1 MHHLINFKNFSD
13 ARIDLL
19 KPVTLLIGRN
29 GAGKSNVIEGVELL
43 AELAQGRSLH
53 EISDV
58 GRGGGS
64 TFEIRGG
71 LRNCPRREHARYD
84 PIDEVIEPGQLYLK
98 FSAQLSGVAVEYLIS
113 VVAGNS
119 PHIVEERLTWGERTL
134 FETVDRVNRDNDDII
149 QVRFDNFAKGGKKP
163 IRAMTAQVSTL
174 SRYDTL
180 PTSDSKMSG
189 QALDVVKAIRS
200 HLKHSYVF
208 DPHPK
213 RMRDYENMG
222 QTQLFRDG
230 ANLASVLYSL
240 KLLAE
245 TDAPAEEL
253 KKNRMVAAVRQQ
265 NARASFDLILQRI
278 RQLPEDS
285 FTDFVFE
292 KTSLGEVGLGFR
304 YSDQS
309 VLSSRQMSDGT
320 LRALA
325 ILTALETVPT
335 GSRLVVEEIDNGIH
349 PARVKVLMDA
359 VWETAKRRKLNVLA
373 TTHNPAT
380 LDQLSD
386 EQIKSVVLCF
396 HDPAVGASR
405 LLPIPDLPASESML
419 EQGRLGELMTQQV
432 LEKHVQPGFEKRRAK
447 QGLAWLD
454 KLKKPQLG
462 EQA

>member
-58 GRGGGS
+58 GRGGGG

-71 LRNCPRREHARYD
+71 LRNCPRREHAGYD
-84 PIDEVIEPGQLYLK
+84 PIDEVIDPGQLTLK
-98 FSAQLSGVAVEYLIS
+98 FTAHVKGLPVEYIIS
-113 VVAGNS
+113 VAAGNS

-134 FETVDRVNRDNDDII
+134 FETVDRANRENDDII

-163 IRAMTAQVSTL
+163 IRPMTAQVSTL
-174 SRYDTL
+174 FRYDTL

-189 QALDVVKAIRS
+189 QALNVVNAIRS

-245 TDAPAEEL
+245 TDVPAEDL

-265 NARASFDLILQRI
+265 NAKASFDLILQRI

-359 VWETAKRRKLNVLA
+359 VWETAERRKLNVLA

-432 LEKHVQPGFEKRRAK
+432 LEKHVQPGFAEKRAK

>member
-1 MHHLINFKNFSD
+1 MHHLINFKNFLD
-13 ARIDLL
+13 AQIELL
-19 KPVTLLIGRN
+19 NPVTLLIGRN
-29 GAGKSNVIEGVELL
+29 GSGKSNVIEGVELL

-58 GRGGGS
+58 GRGGGG

-71 LRNCPRREHARYD
+71 LRNCPRREHAGYD
-84 PIDEVIEPGQLYLK
+84 PLDELIDPAQLTLK
-98 FSAQLSGVAVEYLIS
+98 FTASFKDQPIEYLIG
-113 VVAGNS
+113 VAAGNS
-119 PHIVEERLTWGERTL
+119 PHIVEERLTWGKRTL
-134 FETVDRVNRDNDDII
+134 FETVDRVNRENDDII

-163 IRAMTAQVSTL
+163 IRSMTTQVSTL
-174 SRYDTL
+174 YRYDTL
-180 PTSDSKMSG
+180 PTSDSKMSV
-189 QALDVVKAIRS
+189 QALDVVNVIRS

-208 DPHPK
+208 DPNPK
-213 RMRDYENMG
+213 RMRDYENIG
-222 QTQLFRDG
+222 QNQLFRDG
-230 ANLASVLYSL
+230 ANLASVLYGL
-240 KLLAE
+240 KLLAD
-245 TDAPAEEL
+245 TDVSSEEL
-253 KKNRMVAAVRQQ
+253 KKSPMTVVVRQK
-265 NARASFDLILQRI
+265 NAKKALDLILQRI

-285 FTDFVFE
+285 FSDFVFE

-325 ILTALETVPT
+325 ILTALETAPS

-359 VWETAKRRKLNVLA
+359 VWETAERRKLNVLA

-396 HDPAVGASR
+396 YDSAVGASR
-405 LLPIPDLPASESML
+405 LLPIPDLPSSESML
-419 EQGRLGELMTQQV
+419 EQGRLGELMTRQV
-432 LEKHVQPGFEKRRAK
+432 LEQHVQPGFKQRRTL

-462 EQA
+462 EQL

>member
-1 MHHLINFKNFSD
+1 MHHLINFKNFAD

-71 LRNCPRREHARYD
+71 LRNCPRREHAGYD
-84 PIDEVIEPGQLYLK
+84 PTDDVIKPGQLSLK
-98 FSAQLSGVAVEYLIS
+98 FSALLSGVAVEYHIS

-134 FETVDRVNRDNDDII
+134 FETVDRVSRESDDII

-163 IRAMTAQVSTL
+163 IRTLTAQVSTL
-174 SRYDTL
+174 SRYETL
-180 PTSDSKMSG
+180 PTSDSKMSD
-189 QALDVVKAIRS
+189 QALGVVNVIRS

-208 DPHPK
+208 DPNPK
-213 RMRDYENMG
+213 RMRDYENIG
-222 QTQLFRDG
+222 QNQLFRDG
-230 ANLASVLYSL
+230 ANLASVLYGL
-240 KLLAE
+240 KLLADTE
-245 TDAPAEEL
+245 VSSEEL
-253 KKNRMVAAVRQQ
+253 KKSPMTAVVRQK
-265 NARASFDLILQRI
+265 NAKTALDLILQRI

-325 ILTALETVPT
+325 ILTALETAPS

-359 VWETAKRRKLNVLA
+359 VWETAERRKLNVLA

-386 EQIKSVVLCF
+386 AQIKSVVLCF
-396 HDPAVGASR
+396 YDPTVGASR

-419 EQGRLGELMTQQV
+419 EQGRLGELMTRQV
-432 LEKHVQPGFEKRRAK
+432 LEQHVQPGFKERRTL

-454 KLKKPQLG
+454 KLKNPKSG
-462 EQA
+462 E

>member
-1 MHHLINFKNFSD
+1 
-13 ARIDLL
+13 
-19 KPVTLLIGRN
+19 
-29 GAGKSNVIEGVELL
+29 
-43 AELAQGRSLH
+43 
-53 EISDV
+53 
-58 GRGGGS
+58 
-64 TFEIRGG
+64 
-71 LRNCPRREHARYD
+71 
-84 PIDEVIEPGQLYLK
+84 
-98 FSAQLSGVAVEYLIS
+98 
-113 VVAGNS
+113 
-119 PHIVEERLTWGERTL
+119 
-134 FETVDRVNRDNDDII
+134 
-149 QVRFDNFAKGGKKP
+149 
-163 IRAMTAQVSTL
+163 
-174 SRYDTL
+174 
-180 PTSDSKMSG
+180 MSG
-189 QALDVVKAIRS
+189 QALNVVNAIRS

-245 TDAPAEEL
+245 TDVPAEDL

-265 NARASFDLILQRI
+265 NAKASFDLILQRI

-325 ILTALETVPT
+325 ILTALETVPS

-359 VWETAKRRKLNVLA
+359 VWETAERRKLNVLA

-432 LEKHVQPGFEKRRAK
+432 LEKHVQPGFAEKRAER
-447 QGLAWLD
+447 GLQWLQ
-454 KLKKPQLG
+454 KIQEANRKFVL
-462 EQA
+462 

>member
-13 ARIDLL
+13 AQIELL

-71 LRNCPRREHARYD
+71 LRNCPRREHAGYD
-84 PIDEVIEPGQLYLK
+84 PISELIDPGQLTLK
-98 FSAQLSGVAVEYLIS
+98 FTGHVKDLPVEYIIS
-113 VVAGNS
+113 VSAGNS
-119 PHIVEERLTWGERTL
+119 PHIVEERLIWGERTL
-134 FETVDRVNRDNDDII
+134 FATAGRVSRESDDII
-149 QVRFDNFAKGGKKP
+149 QVQFDNFARGGKKP
-163 IRAMTAQVSTL
+163 IRALTAQVSTL
-174 SRYDTL
+174 SRYETL
-180 PTSDSKMSG
+180 PTSDSKMSVE
-189 QALDVVKAIRS
+189 ALAVVNAIRS

-208 DPHPK
+208 DPNPK
-213 RMRDYENMG
+213 RMRDYENIG

-230 ANLASVLYSL
+230 ANLASVLYGL
-240 KLLAE
+240 KLLA
-245 TDAPAEEL
+245 DAEIPPEDL
-253 KKNRMVAAVRQQ
+253 KKNSMVAVVRQQ
-265 NARASFDLILQRI
+265 NARTSLDLILQRI

-359 VWETAKRRKLNVLA
+359 VWETAERRKLNVLA

-396 HDPAVGASR
+396 YDPAVGASR

-432 LEKHVQPGFEKRRAK
+432 LEKHVQPGFAEQRAER
-447 QGLAWLD
+447 GLQWLQ
-454 KLKKPQLG
+454 KIQEANRKFVL
-462 EQA
+462 